1 MKTVKISA
9 LVLAMAGVFATS
21 ANAQSAKVNPWE
33 GAYGQVS
40 VGYATVT
47 PTINNGTARVP
58 GLPVTANTTA
68 SNVNNLNTG
77 VAVLALGYNF
87 AVDKS
92 WVVGL
97 GASYAPGAS
106 SSATGQLNVNA
117 PVNPALGPLSGRTLS
132 STVASYQM
140 KNSYSIT
147 VNPGY
152 AIDKDKLAYMMVGY
166 AATTVG
172 LSSPVIAYNTVNLTG
187 YTVGLGYK
195 QMVTNSLYMLGEVKY
210 ASFGQT
216 TASTTSSNGVAISQP
231 VSANA
236 AEVLIGVGY
245 RF

>member
-1 MKTVKISA
+1 
-9 LVLAMAGVFATS
+9 
-21 ANAQSAKVNPWE
+21 
-33 GAYGQVS
+33 
-40 VGYATVT
+40 
-47 PTINNGTARVP
+47 VP
-58 GLPVTANTTA
+58 GLPVQANTSA

-77 VAVLALGYNF
+77 VAVIALGYNF
-87 AVDKS
+87 AIDNS
-92 WVVGL
+92 WLVGL
-97 GASYAPGAS
+97 GASMAPGGS
-106 SSATGQLNVNA
+106 SGATGQLNVNA
-117 PVNPALGPLSGRTLS
+117 PVNAALGPYSGRTLS

-152 AIDKDKLAYMMVGY
+152 AFDKDKMAYMMLGY
-166 AATTVG
+166 TGTTIG
-172 LSSPVIAYNTVNLTG
+172 LSSPVIAYNTVNLSG

-195 QMVTNSLYMLGEVKY
+195 QMVTPSLYLLGEVKY